1 MAKIREKLGELR
13 QETDIYVDFAG
24 EAGGNRAGSR
34 AVLLVTATA
43 SAVIL
48 IAGRLLG

>member
-1 MAKIREKLGELR
+1 MAKTREKLGESR

-24 EAGGNRAGSR
+24 EAGGKRAGSR
-34 AVLLVTATA
+34 AALLMTAAA

-48 IAGRLLG
+48 IAYSLLG